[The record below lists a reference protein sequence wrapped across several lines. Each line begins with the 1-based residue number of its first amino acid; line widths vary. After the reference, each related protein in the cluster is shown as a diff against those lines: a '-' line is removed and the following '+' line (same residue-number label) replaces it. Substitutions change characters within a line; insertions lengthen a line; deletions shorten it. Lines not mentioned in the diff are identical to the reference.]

1 MSESMTLM
9 QSALVGGTRLGGTG
23 TTYTAGALTSISDSV
38 TNAADQLYALTVDVT
53 QITALFIV
61 AAAAMTLEWNDAAG
75 TQGEI
80 ILAANVPISWSSA
93 DTDDVHPNPFLSVDL
108 TALYITNASG
118 ASAQFDLRII
128 VDPTV

>member
-1 MSESMTLM
+1 MSESITIA
-9 QSALVGGTRLGGTG
+9 QTADVGGTRLGGTG
-23 TTYTAGALTSISDSV
+23 STYTAGALTSISDSV
-38 TNAADQLYALTVDVT
+38 TNASDNLYALVVDVT

-61 AAAAMTLEWNDAAG
+61 AAAAMTLEWNDNAG

-80 ILAANVPISWSSA
+80 VLAANVPISWSSA
-93 DTDDVHPNPFLSVDL
+93 DTDNVHPNPLLTVDL

-118 ASAQFDLRII
+118 ADAQFDLRII